1 MGLTWYDSG
10 RIIGA
15 PFRIRGLPTLKL
27 FQPLLWSLMGAGVA
41 GAVFFVLNQP
51 AGTVV
56 SISVSSPTPTIAVQ
70 PSAMPKTQLVN
81 INLAPAWLLAAL
93 PGIGETRAQ
102 AIVDY
107 REAEGPFQR
116 IDQLMQVPGIGSA
129 IYQGLR
135 GMVTVGELP

>member
-1 MGLTWYDSG
+1 MTWCESG

-15 PFRIRGLPTLKL
+15 PLWIGGFPTRKL
-27 FQPLLWSLMGAGVA
+27 FQPLLWSLIGAGVA

-56 SISVSSPTPTIAVQ
+56 TISVPSPTPTLTAEA
-70 PSAMPKTQLVN
+70 SATPETQLVN
-81 INLAPAWLLAAL
+81 INLAPAWLLVAL
-93 PGIGETRAQ
+93 PGIGEAKAQ

-107 REAEGPFQR
+107 REGEGPFQR
-116 IDQLMQVPGIGSA
+116 IDQLMQVPGIGSG

-135 GMVTVGELP
+135 GLVTVGESP

>member
-1 MGLTWYDSG
+1 MTWYDSG

-15 PFRIRGLPTLKL
+15 PFWIGGHPTRKL
-27 FQPLLWSLMGAGVA
+27 FQPLLWSLIGAGVA

-56 SISVSSPTPTIAVQ
+56 TISVPSPTPTLTAEV
-70 PSAMPKTQLVN
+70 SATPETQLVN
-81 INLAPAWLLAAL
+81 INLAPVWLLVAL

-107 REAEGPFQR
+107 RDSVEPFQR
-116 IDQLMQVPGIGSA
+116 IDQLM
-129 IYQGLR
+129 
-135 GMVTVGELP
+135 

>member
-1 MGLTWYDSG
+1 MTWCESE

-15 PFRIRGLPTLKL
+15 PLWIGGLSTLKL
-27 FQPLLWSLMGAGVA
+27 FQPLLWSLIGAGVA

-56 SISVSSPTPTIAVQ
+56 TISVPSPTPALTVET
-70 PSAMPKTQLVN
+70 SATPKTQLVN
-81 INLAPAWLLAAL
+81 INLAPVWLLAAL

-107 REAEGPFQR
+107 REGEGSFQR

-129 IYQGLR
+129 IYQDLR
-135 GMVTVGELP
+135 GLVTVGEPP

>member
-1 MGLTWYDSG
+1 MTWCESG

-15 PFRIRGLPTLKL
+15 PLRIGGLPTRKL
-27 FQPLLWSLMGAGVA
+27 FQPLLWSLIGAGVA

-51 AGTVV
+51 TGTVV
-56 SISVSSPTPTIAVQ
+56 TISVPSPTPTLTTEA
-70 PSAMPKTQLVN
+70 SATPETQLVN
-81 INLAPAWLLAAL
+81 INLAPAWLLVAL

-107 REAEGPFQR
+107 REDEGRFQR
-116 IDQLMQVPGIGSA
+116 IDQLMQVPGIGSG

-135 GMVTVGELP
+135 GLVTVGESP